1 MSLAECSALVQWS
14 IRQANVRN
22 TIKSKMPDIFWAL
35 LAIYPTSP
43 ATSGICKEDSKMKL
57 LIVWLLNA
65 LALLAVAYVVP
76 SIHVAGI
83 GSALIAAA
91 VIGLVNLLIRPILV
105 ILTLP
110 VTVLTLGLFLLV
122 INGLLFLFVGHI
134 LNGFE
139 VQTLLAGIVGAVL
152 YSLISW
158 ALIALILGTKD

>member
-1 MSLAECSALVQWS
+1 
-14 IRQANVRN
+14 
-22 TIKSKMPDIFWAL
+22 
-35 LAIYPTSP
+35 
-43 ATSGICKEDSKMKL
+43 MKL

-65 LALLAVAYVVP
+65 LALLAVAYLMP
-76 SIHVAGI
+76 SIHVAGF

-91 VIGLVNLLIRPILV
+91 VIGLVNMLVRPVLV

-122 INGLLFLFVGHI
+122 INGLLFFFVGHI
-134 LNGFE
+134 LNGFAVE
-139 VQTLLAGIVGAVL
+139 SLLSGIIGAVL

>member
-1 MSLAECSALVQWS
+1 
-14 IRQANVRN
+14 
-22 TIKSKMPDIFWAL
+22 
-35 LAIYPTSP
+35 
-43 ATSGICKEDSKMKL
+43 MKL

-65 LALLAVAYVVP
+65 LALLVVAYVVP
-76 SIHVAGI
+76 SIHVSGI